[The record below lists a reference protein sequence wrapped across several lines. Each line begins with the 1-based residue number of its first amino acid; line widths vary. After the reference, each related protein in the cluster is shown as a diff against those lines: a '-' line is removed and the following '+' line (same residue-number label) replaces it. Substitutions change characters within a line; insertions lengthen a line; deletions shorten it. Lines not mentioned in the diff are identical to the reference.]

1 MNIILGKENLET
13 IDKRYVVLELDTIR
27 IKGSTDPVTAYCLID
42 ELPLNE
48 ISVVAEYS
56 ELHNNLLRNYR
67 KRNWNYCENAI
78 EHLRGRWRGEVD
90 SFYDSLTGRIQ
101 DLRTA
106 TLESDWTG
114 VVDKT

>member
-13 IDKRYVVLELDTIR
+13 VDKRYVVLELDTIM

-42 ELPLNE
+42 QLPLNE
-48 ISVVAEYS
+48 IPVAAEYS
-56 ELHNNLLRNYR
+56 ELHHNLLRNYR
-67 KRNWNYCENAI
+67 KRNWKYCEDAI

-101 DLRTA
+101 DLQTA
-106 TLESDWTG
+106 TLGPDWTG